1 MGKYK
6 LRYLPIAEQDL
17 LEIVE
22 YIQNNL
28 QNPIAA
34 ENTLLKIENAIIER
48 FRIPRIVCNLAIK
61 EKTPL
66 SLSKN

>member
-34 ENTLLKIENAIIER
+34 ENTLLKIENESLNCKKIVK
-48 FRIPRIVCNLAIK
+48 IPCKSAYNLLK
-61 EKTPL
+61 Y
-66 SLSKN
+66 